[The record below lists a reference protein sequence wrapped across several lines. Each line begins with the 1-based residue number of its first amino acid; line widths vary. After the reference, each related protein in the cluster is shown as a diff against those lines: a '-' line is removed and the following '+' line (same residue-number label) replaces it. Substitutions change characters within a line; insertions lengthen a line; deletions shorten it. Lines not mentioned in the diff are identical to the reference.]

1 MQRNFMDN
9 IDKYLPDFTL
19 ACDGVKVTAGGTYG
33 VFGGVAGATTTTVGE
48 KTLTVEIQSR
58 AAGTQTD
65 EISIAVNVTDDS
77 VVTYQVAV
85 SATSDVQEIVL
96 YNVETEDMVVLVRSG
111 DEFVGAA
118 PAGVYE
124 IVAVTADNT
133 VVDYVC
139 FRSGC
144 CCEQRLNSDC

>member
-1 MQRNFMDN
+1 MPVSYTHLVGFSANTQGIFTEESRTVENNVVTIVISTSVNAKELYDN

-96 YNVETEDMVVLVRSG
+96 YNVETEDMVCLLYTS
-111 DEFVGAA
+111 
-118 PAGVYE
+118 
-124 IVAVTADNT
+124 
-133 VVDYVC
+133 
-139 FRSGC
+139 
-144 CCEQRLNSDC
+144 